1 MLAKIGREP
10 FSSED
15 HLFEIKWD
23 GTRAITLAENG
34 DYRLLNRR
42 RRPAKERYPELD
54 FLRRLPPGTVLDGEI
69 CVMKDGKPVVSG
81 MLRREQASGERRVRE
96 LARQLPATYVV
107 FDLLYRDGEPVVD
120 WSLTERREALQEVLA
135 TCPDAHLVFSEGIVG
150 DGLTFYREAVSREL
164 EGVMAKRLGSRYIPG
179 KRSDSWLKIK
189 RRQRTYC
196 AILGFLPEGDRDIK
210 SLVIAVEDDGELTFA
225 GKVGSGLDVVTR
237 PELNQVL
244 REITRPEPIVPCSLR
259 ALWVEPGLYCTVD
272 FLERTESGELR
283 APVFVE
289 WMRG

>member
-10 FSSED
+10 FASDE

-23 GTRAITLAENG
+23 GTRAIALVEGG
-34 DYRLLNRR
+34 DYRLLNRK
-42 RRPAKERYPELD
+42 RRPAKERYPELKA
-54 FLRRLPPGTVLDGEI
+54 LAALPPGTVLDGEI
-69 CVMKDGKPVVSG
+69 CVLVDGKPAFSG
-81 MLRREQASGERRVRE
+81 MLQREQARGERRIKE

-107 FDLLYRDGEPVVD
+107 FDLLYRDGAPIVD
-120 WSLTERREALQEVLA
+120 RPLVERREALREVLERS
-135 TCPDAHLVFSEGIVG
+135 PDPRIVFSEGVVG
-150 DGLTFYREAVSREL
+150 DGITFFREAVKREL
-164 EGVMAKRLGSRYIPG
+164 EGVMAKRLASRYLPG

-189 RRQRTYC
+189 RRQRVYC
-196 AILGFLPEGDRDIK
+196 AILGFLEEGNDLR
-210 SLVIAVEDDGELTFA
+210 SLVIGVEDDGELTFA

-237 PELNQVL
+237 AELGRAL
-244 REITRPEPIVPCSLR
+244 RGALRTEPIIPCSLD
-259 ALWVEPGLYCTVD
+259 ALWVEPGFYCAVD